1 MPLFLSPR
9 SRIHDGQRVVD
20 YIPLT
25 IEHALNKGLAG
36 SMKTNLLQQLDL
48 GSSGASKRL
57 DDLLDEDP
65 SIKSRRDHLETRR
78 RRLEQVLLEL
88 QKVGV

>member
-1 MPLFLSPR
+1 
-9 SRIHDGQRVVD
+9 
-20 YIPLT
+20 
-25 IEHALNKGLAG
+25 
-36 SMKTNLLQQLDL
+36 MKTNLLQQLDL